1 MRPALRVYLSYSIGQ
16 RILIHRTGELTSGM
30 CVVDRRGDQSTNAPG
45 LNRAGVEAELK
56 RRMATGTSEP
66 GSFGL
71 FESVTVPALVE
82 VEDEPSCL
90 SKDDHE
96 GIPVIEGTPGAEA
109 LLQIMMKRVW
119 HVEADKESLAADLLL
134 V

>member
-1 MRPALRVYLSYSIGQ
+1 
-16 RILIHRTGELTSGM
+16 M
-30 CVVDRRGDQSTNAPG
+30 CVVDRRDDQSTYAPG
-45 LNRAGVEAELK
+45 MNRARVQVELK
-56 RRMATGTSEP
+56 RHMATGTAEP

-71 FESVTVPALVE
+71 FESVAVPALVE
-82 VEDEPSCL
+82 VEDEPPRL
-90 SKDDHE
+90 SKGDQE

-119 HVEADKESLAADLLL
+119 QVEADKESLTADLAL